1 MLLLLRLC
9 MSLMIIVIIVLL
21 KRGGERNN
29 LPGLFIRYLPAKG
42 SQGHL
47 MLLSCLQSQGS
58 HRISLFQSPL
68 RFFCLVVLFLFLSC
82 HEILQLF
89 SLREGCFCVALVEWL
104 GDDSCLVVCAA
115 CCHMALVF
123 VFMHFNSLKKIYILC
138 PFLFFL
144 LFSSPPPPPH
154 THTHTL
160 FSFFFLC
167 SPPPPPPPHILFF
180 SLVSVSYIEWS
191 TIPAC
196 PSPIC
201 FLTWAV
207 LNLKVWTLWYW
218 CMYVL
223 FYICVG
229 IEFWIWL
236 SVTLEV
242 SERKDLHI
250 IVWEQFWSLSLVL
263 TGLDCPLLWPCVVDR
278 TFRSQNPP
286 PPPFF

>member
-1 MLLLLRLC
+1 
-9 MSLMIIVIIVLL
+9 MSI
-21 KRGGERNN
+21 
-29 LPGLFIRYLPAKG
+29 PF
-42 SQGHL
+42 
-47 MLLSCLQSQGS
+47 
-58 HRISLFQSPL
+58 
-68 RFFCLVVLFLFLSC
+68 FFC
-82 HEILQLF
+82 
-89 SLREGCFCVALVEWL
+89 
-104 GDDSCLVVCAA
+104 
-115 CCHMALVF
+115 
-123 VFMHFNSLKKIYILC
+123 
-138 PFLFFL
+138 FFP
-144 LFSSPPPPPH
+144 SPPPPPPPPH
-154 THTHTL
+154 THTHTHFFL
-160 FSFFFLC
+160 FSFFVP
-167 SPPPPPPPHILFF
+167 PPPPPPPHILFF

-196 PSPIC
+196 PSPIF

-242 SERKDLHI
+242 LERKDLHI

-286 PPPFF
+286 PPPFFFNNNKKQQNNKQKNGGGGGGGEQQKQLQNLDQVLVMNKKYCSLSVWRSRMMHYHFLLSSVSWILLVLQRCKAKS